1 MLKKAPMKFD
11 KELFKG
17 TVLNNIKTLYRRTLE
32 ELPDRDISNM
42 LNWRAVGALRQP
54 PDALRKGVG
63 AMVTY
68 SELFQFVIMLCAV
81 VTLVIYITRKK

>member
-32 ELPDRDISNM
+32 EATEQQIFQ
-42 LNWRAVGALRQP
+42 AVPMRLR
-54 PDALRKGVG
+54 
-63 AMVTY
+63 
-68 SELFQFVIMLCAV
+68 
-81 VTLVIYITRKK
+81 TLL